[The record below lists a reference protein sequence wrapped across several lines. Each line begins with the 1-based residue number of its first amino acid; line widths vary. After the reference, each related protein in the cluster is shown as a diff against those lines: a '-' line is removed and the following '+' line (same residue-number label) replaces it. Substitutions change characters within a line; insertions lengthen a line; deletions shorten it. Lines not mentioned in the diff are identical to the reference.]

1 MKKLLDSVGL
11 WLGAL
16 ILLMLAFGA
25 RATEL
30 QFTLTGPTSTESFI
44 IDSQTGASQL
54 SFGGGC
60 LQQAKVQGAEFQG
73 LTINGSNVGDFA
85 GSYDFQN
92 MASQCPG
99 GQSGLYDFYGT
110 NGAQSFVWSV
120 DPPGLSLASLQSDP
134 ITALL
139 SSFDG
144 STEGSTFAL
153 GTQAYEVD
161 KIQVTQVPE
170 PGTVALML
178 LGAGFLWYAWKTK

>member
-1 MKKLLDSVGL
+1 MKQITFWVGVL
-11 WLGAL
+11 IAL
-16 ILLMLAFGA
+16 ILATGA
-25 RATEL
+25 RSAQL
-30 QFTLTGPTSTESFI
+30 QFTLTGPASTESFV
-44 IDSQTGASQL
+44 IDSQVGASQL
-54 SFGGGC
+54 VFGGGC
-60 LQQAKVQGAEFQG
+60 LQQAKIQGAAFQG
-73 LTINGSNVGDFA
+73 LTINGLSQGDFA

-120 DPPGLSLASLQSDP
+120 DPPGLSLANLQSDP

-139 SSFDG
+139 QSFDG